1 MCENAKELAQ
11 RLHKTLETKHKRYT
25 LRPFNRFD
33 VEKSMWWIIP
43 SKAYPAYKYGKYMVD
58 EGNDDTFL
66 VGIHIEKG
74 LEKAL
79 DYKKNL
85 MIDDSW
91 VWYEFIEAVKNGE
104 EKEILLNIHEEMK
117 DTVQIGILVDVPES
131 NEQLNYKLQEGRFI
145 NQDKQKAEDIKL
157 IPDWINSF
165 PQIEWFWVDFYITF
179 TFKKLNQATEGEL
192 NEYDIVKKL
201 LEPLKKWIR

>member
-25 LRPFNRFD
+25 LRLFNRFD

-104 EKEILLNIHEEMK
+104 VKEILLNIHEKMK

-145 NQDKQKAEDIKL
+145 NQDKQKA
-157 IPDWINSF
+157 
-165 PQIEWFWVDFYITF
+165 
-179 TFKKLNQATEGEL
+179 
-192 NEYDIVKKL
+192 
-201 LEPLKKWIR
+201 